1 MTAQHVVAIQWDTD
15 RLETPS
21 DAELSLLE
29 SVLADLTRVMQTV
42 SEEDDD

>member
-1 MTAQHVVAIQWDTD
+1 MTDQHVVSIQWDTD